1 MRLKHWRL
9 GLVVVFVALAISVL
23 LSVSLKPSSADVV
36 VPVHLASQGRTLAP
50 AGAPVLD
57 ATTRQPAVGALA
69 VDFVRSS
76 DRDGPQGAGRFLVA
90 IHSGYGIQ
98 FNAATN
104 KAQQSLAVI
113 DLNARPAPAVVQ
125 NIYFPTPQSANVG
138 LVFSPRPGA
147 DGSHLLY
154 VSGGFENKVWKF
166 RFNPRTLPRVS
177 PVSPG
182 PNTKVEAPFIDLNPL
197 SSQPPA
203 ERYNSNQKPVYP
215 TGLAISPD
223 GETLFVANN
232 LDDSFAI
239 ISNPASANPTL
250 LRIDL
255 RRREKPAHNIYPYG
269 VAALSAPGLNKTSKV
284 YVSCWNDESVAVFS
298 PGGDGESLSFIPVGR
313 HPTAM
318 VFNAARTRLYVA
330 NSNDDTVSVIDTLA
344 DREIE
349 RIDVRLAEQSALTG
363 NSPESLA
370 LGADGATLY
379 VANAHSNSIAVVA
392 LSPESRGE
400 PARTP
405 EHATDDERETDH
417 DGERR
422 KKPDAPRFAHN
433 RDGRGESDLEKE
445 REGNEEEKRAE
456 SDVEGAR
463 AESGEK
469 EREEEESEEEEA
481 RERLDS
487 ARRSRV
493 RGFIPTGRYPS
504 AVAVVGRTIFYAN
517 GKGTG
522 FENSSLVA
530 NTSGREPNAP
540 NDRFPSGTGRAGGS
554 GGEYSVALVSGNI
567 FAVAEPDAP
576 ALARY
581 TADVMRN
588 NGLLDAPRA
597 KLFRGASPIKHVIY
611 VIKENRTY
619 DQVFGDL
626 PRAGNGTPADGDPA
640 LAIFG
645 AGEAARRPGGAAQ
658 NVTPNQRA
666 LALRFGLLD
675 RFFVNAEA
683 SPDGHNW
690 STAAFSSD
698 YTDKAYRWGYSSRG
712 RSYDYE
718 GFNRLPDYRPAAQ
731 NARDRTP
738 LFPRVVTAV
747 ELENFLRGHVPYL
760 NNSRDVAEPASL
772 YLWDAAARAGLRY
785 RNYGEFISTFSE
797 AFVAALNV
805 NRRRS
810 YPDLSPTAS
819 AFATKKS
826 LEGHHSHTF
835 RNFDQ
840 LTPDAITPDSYRAA
854 KESGGQLDPLITTT
868 HPDARFRGNSRLG
881 EWLREFQEF
890 VAERKA
896 GRPDRLPH
904 LSIVRLPNDHTEG
917 LNPNFPTPQFYVAEN
932 DYAVGRL
939 VEAVSESPY
948 WQDTA
953 IFVVEDDAQDGPDH
967 VDAHRAPALVISAY
981 NRPGAYVHTI
991 HNTVSLIRTM
1001 EILLGLS
1008 PMNQLDAH
1016 ATPIDI
1022 FREQADL
1029 RPFKAMLP
1037 EITFDNLLTPPA
1049 RDDAT
1054 LHWMRRTA
1062 EQNLTFA
1069 DMADPRVLNEII
1081 WFSVRG
1087 AQSPMPEISRL
1098 PAFDAMLPAFEA
1110 DAEDEED
1117 ERAEARPSPATRAR
1131 R

>member
-1 MRLKHWRL
+1 MRGKNWR
-9 GLVVVFVALAISVL
+9 GGAAVAFAALAVSGL
-23 LSVSLKPSSADVV
+23 LSVSLNPSSADVV
-36 VPVHLASQGRTLAP
+36 IPEHAASQGRTLAP
-50 AGAPVLD
+50 AGAVVLD

-69 VDFVRSS
+69 VDFVRSP
-76 DRDGPQGAGRFLVA
+76 DRDGADGAGRFLVA
-90 IHSGYGIQ
+90 IHSGYGVQ

-125 NIYFPTPQSANVG
+125 NVYFPTPQSANVG
-138 LVFSPRPGA
+138 LAFSPRAEA

-154 VSGGFENKVWKF
+154 VSGGFENKIWKF
-166 RFNPRTLPRVS
+166 KFNPHSLPRIT
-177 PVSPG
+177 PASPG
-182 PNTKVEAPFIDLNPL
+182 PNTKVEAPFIDLNSL
-197 SSQPPA
+197 SSVPPS
-203 ERYNSNQKPVYP
+203 ERYNANQKPVYP

-239 ISNPASANPTL
+239 ISNPATDKPSM
-250 LRIDL
+250 LRVDL
-255 RRREKPAHNIYPYG
+255 RRRGRAAHNIYPYA
-269 VAALSAPGLNKTSKV
+269 VAALSAPGLSKTSKV

-298 PGGDGESLSFIPVGR
+298 PGTDGEALSFIPVGR

-318 VFNAARTRLYVA
+318 IFNAARTRLYVA
-330 NSNDDTVSVIDTLA
+330 NSNADSVSVIDTLA

-349 RIDVRLAEQSALTG
+349 RISVRLAEQSALTG

-370 LGADGATLY
+370 LDREGATLY
-379 VANAHSNSIAVVA
+379 VANAHSNSIAVVT
-392 LSPESRGE
+392 LSPESRGVVS
-400 PARTP
+400 RTSQ
-405 EHATDDERETDH
+405 T
-417 DGERR
+417 
-422 KKPDAPRFAHN
+422 
-433 RDGRGESDLEKE
+433 
-445 REGNEEEKRAE
+445 
-456 SDVEGAR
+456 VEGGGSDA
-463 AESGEK
+463 GEDT
-469 EREEEESEEEEA
+469 E
-481 RERLDS
+481 S
-487 ARRSRV
+487 ARRVGSLNADEVKEVDEGDSDGAESAEEVERERQEAARRSVV
-493 RGFIPTGRYPS
+493 RGFIPTGRYPA
-504 AVAVVGRTIFYAN
+504 AVAVVGRTIFYGN

-522 FENSSLVA
+522 FENSSLVS
-530 NTSGREPNAP
+530 NTTGREPNAP
-540 NDRFPSGTGRAGGS
+540 NDRFPAGTGRAGGM

-567 FAVAEPDAP
+567 FAAPVPDAP

-581 TADVMRN
+581 TAEVMRH
-588 NGLLDAPRA
+588 NGLLGAPRA

-626 PRAGNGTPADGDPA
+626 PRAGDGSRADGDPA

-645 AGEAARRPGGAAQ
+645 AGEAARRPDGAAQ
-658 NVTPNQRA
+658 NITPNARA

-690 STAAFSSD
+690 STAAFSTD

-718 GFNRLPDYRPAAQ
+718 GFNRLPDYRPAAER
-731 NARDRTP
+731 ARDRTP
-738 LFPRVVTAV
+738 LFPRAVTAV

-760 NNSRDVAEPASL
+760 NDSQDVAEPASL

-819 AFATKKS
+819 AFPTKKS
-826 LEGHHSHTF
+826 LEGHHSPTF

-840 LTPDAITPDSYRAA
+840 LTPDAMTPDSYRAA
-854 KESGGQLDPLITTT
+854 QESGGRVDPVITTT
-868 HPDARFRGNSRLG
+868 HADARLRGNSRLG
-881 EWLREFQEF
+881 EWLKEFQEF
-890 VAERKA
+890 AAERKL

-967 VDAHRAPALVISAY
+967 VDAHRAPALVVSAY
-981 NRPGAYVHTI
+981 NRPGAYVHAY

-1001 EILLGLS
+1001 EMLLGLA
-1008 PMNQLDAH
+1008 PMNQLDAN

-1029 RPFKAMLP
+1029 RPFKAVLP
-1037 EITFDNLLTPPA
+1037 EVAPDNLLTPPA
-1049 RDDAT
+1049 RDAAT
-1054 LHWMRRTA
+1054 LYWMRRTS
-1062 EQNLTFA
+1062 EQNLAFA

-1087 AQSPMPEISRL
+1087 ARSPMPEISRL
-1098 PAFDAMLPAFEA
+1098 PAFDAMRPDVRDDEA
-1110 DAEDEED
+1110 EK
-1117 ERAEARPSPATRAR
+1117 RPEARALTAAR
-1131 R
+1131 PKK

>member
-1 MRLKHWRL
+1 MRTKNWRA
-9 GLVVVFVALAISVL
+9 VVVLSFVALAMSVL
-23 LSVSLKPSSADVV
+23 LSVSLKTSSADVQI
-36 VPVHLASQGRTLAP
+36 PAHPASQGRPLAP
-50 AGAPVLD
+50 AGAPVRD
-57 ATTRQPAVGALA
+57 STTRQAAVGALA
-69 VDFVRSS
+69 VDFVRSP
-76 DRDGPQGAGRFLVA
+76 DREGADGRGRFLVA

-113 DLNARPAPAVVQ
+113 DLNARPAPSVVQ

-138 LVFSPRPGA
+138 LVFSPRA
-147 DGSHLLY
+147 ETDGSYLMY
-154 VSGGFENKVWKF
+154 VSGGFENKIWKF
-166 RFNPRTLPRVS
+166 KFNPRTLPRVA
-177 PVSPG
+177 PTSPG

-197 SSQPPA
+197 GTREASP
-203 ERYNSNQKPVYP
+203 RYNANQKPIYP

-232 LDDSFAI
+232 LDDSLAMI
-239 ISNPASANPTL
+239 RNPASTTPAL

-255 RRREKPAHNIYPYG
+255 RRRERPTHNIYPYG
-269 VAALSAPGLNKTSKV
+269 VAALSAPGLGKTSKV
-284 YVSCWNDESVAVFS
+284 YVSCWNDESIAVYS
-298 PGGDGESLSFIPVGR
+298 PGGDDDSKTLSFIPVGR
-313 HPTAM
+313 HPTM
-318 VFNAARTRLYVA
+318 MTFNAARTRLYVA
-330 NSNDDTVSVIDTLA
+330 NSNADSVSVIDTET

-349 RIDVRLAEQSALTG
+349 RIDVRLAEATELVG

-370 LGADGATLY
+370 LDADGATLY

-392 LSPESRGE
+392 LSARARG
-400 PARTP
+400 AADA
-405 EHATDDERETDH
+405 HAHAVMSEADEEDEEEEARET
-417 DGERR
+417 
-422 KKPDAPRFAHN
+422 
-433 RDGRGESDLEKE
+433 
-445 REGNEEEKRAE
+445 EEEE
-456 SDVEGAR
+456 S
-463 AESGEK
+463 
-469 EREEEESEEEEA
+469 EEESEEEEA
-481 RERLDS
+481 EEARERQER
-487 ARRSRV
+487 ARRSVV

-504 AVAVVGRTIFYAN
+504 AVAVVGRTLFYAN

-522 FENSSLVA
+522 FENSSVVS
-530 NTSGREPNAP
+530 NNSGRDPNAP
-540 NDRFPSGTGRAGGS
+540 NDRFPVGTGRASGMGGQ
-554 GGEYSVALVSGNI
+554 YSVSLVSGNI
-567 FAVAEPDAP
+567 FTADVPDA
-576 ALARY
+576 ATLARY
-581 TADVMRN
+581 TTDVMRN
-588 NGLLDAPRA
+588 NNLLGAPRA

-626 PRAGNGTPADGDPA
+626 ERAGNGQRADGDPT

-645 AGEAARRPGGAAQ
+645 AGEAARRPNGAPQ
-658 NVTPNQRA
+658 NVTPNGRA

-690 STAAFSSD
+690 STAAFSTD
-698 YTDKAYRWGYSSRG
+698 YTDKGYRWGYSDRG

-738 LFPRVVTAV
+738 LFPRAVTSV
-747 ELENFLRGHVPYL
+747 ELETFLRGHVPYL

-797 AFVAALNV
+797 AFVASLNA

-819 AFATKKS
+819 AFPTKRT
-826 LEGHHSHTF
+826 LEGHHSTTF

-840 LTPDAITPDSYRAA
+840 LTPDALTPDSYRAA
-854 KESGGQLDPLITTT
+854 KESGGRIDPVISTT
-868 HPDARFRGNSRLG
+868 HTDARFRGNSRLG
-881 EWLREFQEF
+881 EWLKEFQEF

-896 GRPDRLPH
+896 GRPDRMPH

-981 NRPGAYVHTI
+981 NRPGAYI
-991 HNTVSLIRTM
+991 RDYHNTVSLIRTIEM
-1001 EILLGLS
+1001 VLGLA
-1008 PMNQLDAH
+1008 PMNQLDAQ

-1022 FREQADL
+1022 FRDTADL
-1029 RPFKAMLP
+1029 RPFKAILP
-1037 EITFDNLLTPPA
+1037 EIAPDNLLTAPA
-1049 RDDAT
+1049 RAGGGE
-1054 LHWMRRTA
+1054 HAAMRYWMRRTS
-1062 EQNLTFA
+1062 EQNLAFA

-1087 AQSPMPEISRL
+1087 SRSPMPEISRL
-1098 PAFDAMLPAFEA
+1098 PAFDAMRPPI
-1110 DAEDEED
+1110 EDDEEED
-1117 ERAEARPSPATRAR
+1117 ERAEARPLHAR
-1131 R
+1131 K

>member
-1 MRLKHWRL
+1 MRTLL
-9 GLVVVFVALAISVL
+9 FVVLAVFACALTLTA
-23 LSVSLKPSSADVV
+23 SLFTSAADVSI
-36 VPVHLASQGRTLAP
+36 PQHPASQGRALTP
-50 AGAPVLD
+50 AGALVPD
-57 ATTRQPAVGALA
+57 AMTRQPAVGALT
-69 VDFVRSS
+69 VDFVRSP
-76 DRDGPQGAGRFLVA
+76 DREGPGRAGRFLVA
-90 IHSGYGIQ
+90 INSGYGIQ
-98 FNAATN
+98 FNSATN

-138 LVFSPRPGA
+138 LVFSPRPEA
-147 DGSHLLY
+147 DGSHLMY
-154 VSGGFENKVWKF
+154 VAGGFENKVWIFK
-166 RFNPRTLPRVS
+166 FNPRALPYVT

-182 PNTKVEAPFIDLNPL
+182 PNTKVEAPFIDLSAV
-197 SSQPPA
+197 SSVKPT
-203 ERYNSNQKPVYP
+203 ERYNSNRAPVYP

-232 LDDSFAI
+232 LDDSLALV
-239 ISNPASANPTL
+239 SNPASASPAL
-250 LRIDL
+250 KRIDL
-255 RRREKPAHNIYPYG
+255 RRENRAHNIYPYA

-284 YVSCWNDESVAVFS
+284 YVSCWNDESIAVYS
-298 PGGDGESLSFIPVGR
+298 PGGDDANKISYIQVGR
-313 HPTAM
+313 HPTAL
-318 VFNAARTRLYVA
+318 VFNEARTRLYVA
-330 NSNDDTVSVIDTLA
+330 NSNADSVSVIDTTT

-349 RIDVRLAEQSALTG
+349 RINVRLAENALEG

-379 VANAHSNSIAVVA
+379 VANAHSNSIAVVT

-400 PARTP
+400 VKRALERETG
-405 EHATDDERETDH
+405 EDDEREAEESREI
-417 DGERR
+417 ERR
-422 KKPDAPRFAHN
+422 A
-433 RDGRGESDLEKE
+433 GRPHLDERVDEDESE
-445 REGNEEEKRAE
+445 EG
-456 SDVEGAR
+456 
-463 AESGEK
+463 
-469 EREEEESEEEEA
+469 ESEEEEA
-481 RERLDS
+481 RERQER
-487 ARRSRV
+487 ARRSLV

-504 AVAVVGRTIFYAN
+504 AVAIVGGTIFYGN

-522 FENSSLVA
+522 FENSSLVV
-530 NTSGREPNAP
+530 NNSGREPNTA
-540 NDRFPSGTGRAGGS
+540 NDRFPAGTGRAGGM

-567 FAVAEPDAP
+567 ASVNEPDAA

-581 TADVMRN
+581 TAQVMRN
-588 NGLLDAPRA
+588 NGLLDAPRV
-597 KLFRGASPIKHVIY
+597 KLFRNASPIKHIIY

-626 PRAGNGTPADGDPA
+626 ERAGNGERADGDPT

-645 AGEAARRPGGAAQ
+645 AGAAARRANDDTAQ
-658 NVTPNQRA
+658 NITPNARA

-718 GFNRLPDYRPAAQ
+718 GFNRLPDYRPASQ

-738 LFPRVVTAV
+738 LFPRAVTAI
-747 ELENFLRGHVPYL
+747 ELENFIRGYVPYL
-760 NNSRDVAEPASL
+760 QNSRDVAEPASL

-805 NRRRS
+805 NKRRG

-819 AFATKKS
+819 AFPTKKS
-826 LEGHHSHTF
+826 LEGHHSRTF
-835 RNFDQ
+835 RNFDH
-840 LTPDAITPDSYRAA
+840 LTPDALTTDSYRAA
-854 KESGGQLDPLITTT
+854 RESGGQLDPLIITT
-868 HPDARFRGNSRLG
+868 HTDARFRGNSRLG
-881 EWLREFQEF
+881 EWLKEFQEF
-890 VAERKA
+890 VAERRA

-932 DYAVGRL
+932 DYAIGRL
-939 VEAVSESPY
+939 VEAVSTSPY

-981 NRPGAYVHTI
+981 NRPGALVHTF

-1001 EILLGLS
+1001 EILLNLS
-1008 PMNQLDAH
+1008 PMNQLDAN
-1016 ATPIDI
+1016 AVPIDI

-1029 RPFKAMLP
+1029 RPFKAILP
-1037 EITFDNLLTPPA
+1037 DVALDNLITPPA
-1049 RDDAT
+1049 RDAAT
-1054 LHWMRRTA
+1054 AHWMRRTS
-1062 EQNLTFA
+1062 EQNLAFA

-1087 AQSPMPEISRL
+1087 AKSPMPEISRL
-1098 PAFDAMLPAFEA
+1098 PAFDAMLPEL
-1110 DAEDEED
+1110 EPKSQV
-1117 ERAEARPSPATRAR
+1117 PSSKSQVSSLNANF
-1131 R
+1131 

>member
-1 MRLKHWRL
+1 MRLNKLR
-9 GLVVVFVALAISVL
+9 GGAAAFAFVALAFAVL
-23 LSVSLKPSSADVV
+23 LSVSLKTSSADAQI
-36 VPVHLASQGRTLAP
+36 PMHPASQGRPLAP
-50 AGAPVLD
+50 AGTHVRD
-57 ATTRQPAVGALA
+57 ATTRQAAVGALA
-69 VDFVRSS
+69 VDFVRSP
-76 DRDGPQGAGRFLVA
+76 DRDGRDGRGRFLVA

-113 DLNARPAPAVVQ
+113 DLEARPAPVVVQ
-125 NIYFPTPQSANVG
+125 NIYFPTPQSAHVG
-138 LVFSPRPGA
+138 LVFSPRADA
-147 DGSHLLY
+147 DGSYAMY
-154 VSGGFENKVWKF
+154 VSGGFENKIWKF

-177 PVSPG
+177 PASPG
-182 PNTKVEAPFIDLNPL
+182 PNTKVEAAFIDLNSLGAREP
-197 SSQPPA
+197 SP
-203 ERYNSNQKPVYP
+203 RYNGNQKPVYP

-239 ISNPASANPTL
+239 IANPASASPKM

-255 RRREKPAHNIYPYG
+255 RRRERPAHNIYPYG

-298 PGGDGESLSFIPVGR
+298 PGGDGEALSFIPVGR

-318 VFNAARTRLYVA
+318 TFNAARTRLYVA
-330 NSNDDTVSVIDTLA
+330 NSNADSVSVIDTLT

-349 RIDVRLAEQSALTG
+349 RIDVRLAEQSELVG

-370 LGADGATLY
+370 LDAGGANLY
-379 VANAHSNSIAVVA
+379 VANAHSNSVAVVA
-392 LSPESRGE
+392 LS
-400 PARTP
+400 A
-405 EHATDDERETDH
+405 HAQGAAD
-417 DGERR
+417 
-422 KKPDAPRFAHN
+422 
-433 RDGRGESDLEKE
+433 
-445 REGNEEEKRAE
+445 
-456 SDVEGAR
+456 AR
-463 AESGEK
+463 AHAHGVL
-469 EREEEESEEEEA
+469 READEEDEAEDEAEEA
-481 RERLDS
+481 REAVEAADEESEAKEETAEEEREE
-487 ARRSRV
+487 AREQVERAGRSIV

-504 AVAVVGRTIFYAN
+504 AVAIVGCTLFYAN

-522 FENSSLVA
+522 FENSSVVS
-530 NTSGREPNAP
+530 NSSGHDPNAP
-540 NDRFPSGTGRAGGS
+540 NDRFPVGTGRAGGM
-554 GGEYSVALVSGNI
+554 GGQYSVSLVSGNI
-567 FAVAEPDAP
+567 FMADVPDAP

-581 TADVMRN
+581 TTDVMRN
-588 NGLLDAPRA
+588 NNLLAAPRA

-619 DQVFGDL
+619 DQVFGDVE
-626 PRAGNGTPADGDPA
+626 RAGDGQRADGDPA

-645 AGEAARRPGGAAQ
+645 AGAAARRPEGATQ

-690 STAAFSSD
+690 STAAFSTD
-698 YTDKAYRWGYSSRG
+698 YTDKAYRWGYGDRG

-718 GFNRLPDYRPAAQ
+718 GFNRLPDYRPAAG

-738 LFPRVVTAV
+738 LFPRAVTSV

-760 NNSRDVAEPASL
+760 NHSRDVAEPASL

-810 YPDLSPTAS
+810 YPDISPTAS
-819 AFATKKS
+819 AFPTKRS
-826 LEGHHSHTF
+826 LEGHHSTTF

-840 LTPDAITPDSYRAA
+840 LTPDSMTIDSYRAA
-854 KESGGQLDPLITTT
+854 RESNGRIDPLITVA
-868 HPDARFRGNSRLG
+868 HADARFRGNSRLG
-881 EWLREFQEF
+881 EWLKEFQEF
-890 VAERKA
+890 AAERKA

-904 LSIVRLPNDHTEG
+904 LSIVRLPNNHTEG
-917 LNPNFPTPQFYVAEN
+917 LNANFPTPQFYVADN

-939 VEAVSESPY
+939 VEAVSQSPY

-981 NRPGAYVHTI
+981 NRPGAYVHVY

-1001 EILLGLS
+1001 EMLLGLA

-1022 FREQADL
+1022 FREAADL
-1029 RPFKAMLP
+1029 RPFKAVLP
-1037 EITFDNLLTPPA
+1037 EIAPDNLLTPPA
-1049 RDDAT
+1049 RAGGDSEHAAMRY
-1054 LHWMRRTA
+1054 WMRRTS
-1062 EQNLTFA
+1062 EQNLAFA
-1069 DMADPRVLNEII
+1069 DMADPHVLNEII

-1087 AQSPMPEISRL
+1087 ARSPMPEISRL
-1098 PAFDAMLPAFEA
+1098 PAFDAMRPPI
-1110 DAEDEED
+1110 EDDEDD
-1117 ERAEARPSPATRAR
+1117 ERAEVRPPHTRK
-1131 R
+1131 

>member
-1 MRLKHWRL
+1 MRNKNWR
-9 GLVVVFVALAISVL
+9 GGVVIAFAALAISVL
-23 LSVSLKPSSADVV
+23 LPVSLKTSSADVRI
-36 VPVHLASQGRTLAP
+36 PAHPSSQGRTLAP
-50 AGAPVLD
+50 AGVPVSD

-69 VDFVRSS
+69 VDFVRSP
-76 DRDGPQGAGRFLVA
+76 DRDGPGGAGRFLVA

-113 DLNARPAPAVVQ
+113 DLNARPAPVVVQ

-138 LVFSPRPGA
+138 LVFAPRAEA
-147 DGSHLLY
+147 DGSHLMY
-154 VSGGFENKVWKF
+154 VSGGFENKIWKF
-166 RFNPRTLPRVS
+166 KFNPRSLPRVS
-177 PVSPG
+177 PPSPG

-197 SSQPPA
+197 GSRPA
-203 ERYNSNQKPVYP
+203 SERYNANQKPVYP

-232 LDDSFAI
+232 LDDSLAFIA
-239 ISNPASANPTL
+239 SPAGASPTL
-250 LRIDL
+250 RRIDL
-255 RRREKPAHNIYPYG
+255 RRRERPTHNVYPYG
-269 VAALSAPGLNKTSKV
+269 VAALSAPGLGKTSKV
-284 YVSCWNDESVAVFS
+284 YVSCWNDESIAVYS
-298 PGGDGESLSFIPVGR
+298 PGSGGIETLSFIPVGR
-313 HPTAM
+313 HPTAL
-318 VFNAARTRLYVA
+318 VFNAERTRLYVA
-330 NSNDDTVSVIDTLA
+330 NSNADSVSVIDTLA

-349 RIDVRLAEQSALTG
+349 RIDVRLAEGAALVG

-370 LGADGATLY
+370 LSADGATLY
-379 VANAHSNSIAVVA
+379 VANAHSNSIAVVT
-392 LSPESRGE
+392 LSPESRGAVAGRAAVRERGRE
-400 PARTP
+400 PA
-405 EHATDDERETDH
+405 AA
-417 DGERR
+417 GEGGEFFGR
-422 KKPDAPRFAHN
+422 ANYPRAI
-433 RDGRGESDLEKE
+433 
-445 REGNEEEKRAE
+445 
-456 SDVEGAR
+456 DVEGGKV
-463 AESGEK
+463 EGK
-469 EREEEESEEEEA
+469 KEEEARDERDAEEAEEDAGEVEGEEEEA
-481 RERLDS
+481 RERRER
-487 ARRSRV
+487 ARRSVV

-504 AVAVVGRTIFYAN
+504 AVAVVGRTLFYAN

-522 FENSSLVA
+522 FENSSVVS
-530 NTSGREPNAP
+530 NTSGRDPNAP
-540 NDRFPSGTGRAGGS
+540 NDRFPVGTGRAGGM

-567 FAVAEPDAP
+567 YTVTEPDP
-576 ALARY
+576 TALARY
-581 TADVMRN
+581 TADCMRN
-588 NGLLDAPRA
+588 NGLLSAPLAR
-597 KLFRGASPIKHVIY
+597 LFRGASPIKHVIY

-619 DQVFGDL
+619 DQVFGDVE
-626 PRAGNGTPADGDPA
+626 RAGNGERADGDPS

-645 AGEAARRPGGAAQ
+645 AGEAARRPGGASQ
-658 NVTPNQRA
+658 NITPNQRA

-690 STAAFSSD
+690 STAAFSTD

-738 LFPRVVTAV
+738 LFPRAVTAV
-747 ELENFLRGHVPYL
+747 ELENFLRSHVPYL
-760 NNSRDVAEPASL
+760 NNSRDVAEPATL

-805 NRRRS
+805 NRRRA
-810 YPDLSPTAS
+810 YPDLSPTVS
-819 AFATKKS
+819 AFPTKRS
-826 LEGHHSHTF
+826 LEGHHSPTF

-840 LTPDAITPDSYRAA
+840 LTPDSMTPDSYRAA
-854 KESGGQLDPLITTT
+854 RESGGRIDALITET
-868 HPDARFRGNSRLG
+868 HADARFRGNSRLG

-890 VAERKA
+890 VAERNM

-917 LNPNFPTPQFYVAEN
+917 LTPNFPTPQFYVAEN

-948 WQDTA
+948 WRDTA

-981 NRPGAYVHTI
+981 NRPGAYVHAF

-1001 EILLGLS
+1001 EMLLGLA

-1022 FREQADL
+1022 FRDVADL
-1029 RPFKAMLP
+1029 RPFKAVLP
-1037 EITFDNLLTPPA
+1037 DLAPDNLLTPPA
-1049 RDDAT
+1049 RDAAT
-1054 LHWMRRTA
+1054 LRWMRRTS
-1062 EQNLTFA
+1062 EQNLAFA

-1087 AQSPMPEISRL
+1087 ARSPMPEISRL
-1098 PAFDAMLPAFEA
+1098 PAFDAMLPEIE
-1110 DAEDEED
+1110 DDEED
-1117 ERAEARPSPATRAR
+1117 ERAEARAR
-1131 R
+1131 RTRK

>member
-1 MRLKHWRL
+1 MKISINNMRAA
-9 GLVVVFVALAISVL
+9 LVVSLVVFACVVMLPARLFTSV
-23 LSVSLKPSSADVV
+23 ADVSI
-36 VPVHLASQGRTLAP
+36 PQHPASQGRALTP
-50 AGAPVLD
+50 AGALVLD
-57 ATTRQPAVGALA
+57 ATTHQPAVGALT
-69 VDFVRSS
+69 VDFVRSP
-76 DRDGPQGAGRFLVA
+76 DRDGPTGAGRFLVA
-90 IHSGYGIQ
+90 VNSGYGIQ
-98 FNAATN
+98 FNAESN

-125 NIYFPTPQSANVG
+125 NIYFPTPQSAHVG
-138 LVFSPRPGA
+138 LVFSPRPAA
-147 DGSHLLY
+147 DGSHLMY
-154 VSGGFENKVWKF
+154 VSGGFENKIWMFKF
-166 RFNPRTLPRVS
+166 NARAQPAVT

-182 PNTKVEAPFIDLNPL
+182 PNTKVEAPFIDLRSL
-197 SSQPPA
+197 SPVA
-203 ERYNSNQKPVYP
+203 TTFRYNDRQAPVYP
-215 TGLAISPD
+215 TGLDISPD
-223 GETLFVANN
+223 GEMLFVANN
-232 LDDSFAI
+232 LDDSLVLVG
-239 ISNPASANPTL
+239 NPASAKPAL
-250 LRIDL
+250 ARIDL
-255 RRREKPAHNIYPYG
+255 RRENRAHNIYPYA
-269 VAALSAPGLNKTSKV
+269 VAALSAPGLDKTAKV
-284 YVSCWNDESVAVFS
+284 YVSCWNDESIAVYS
-298 PGGDGESLSFIPVGR
+298 PGGDAAKLSYIGVGR

-318 VFNAARTRLYVA
+318 IFNEARTRLYVA
-330 NSNDDTVSVIDTLA
+330 NSNADSVSVIDTKT

-349 RIDVRLAEQSALTG
+349 RINVRLAENALDG

-370 LGADGATLY
+370 TSADGATLY

-400 PARTP
+400 LAQPTTRR
-405 EHATDDERETDH
+405 ATGDEREAE
-417 DGERR
+417 DGDREVV
-422 KKPDAPRFAHN
+422 
-433 RDGRGESDLEKE
+433 GRAGRPHVDESA
-445 REGNEEEKRAE
+445 EGR
-456 SDVEGAR
+456 
-463 AESGEK
+463 
-469 EREEEESEEEEA
+469 EREEAEKGESEGDVGESEEEEA
-481 RERLDS
+481 RERRERAS
-487 ARRSRV
+487 RSLV

-504 AVAVVGRTIFYAN
+504 AVAVVGRTIFYGN

-522 FENSSLVA
+522 FENSSLVV
-530 NTSGREPNAP
+530 NNSGREPNAP
-540 NDRFPSGTGRAGGS
+540 NDRFPAGTGRAGGM

-567 FAVAEPDAP
+567 AASAEPDAA

-581 TADVMRN
+581 TAQVMRN

-611 VIKENRTY
+611 VIRENRTY

-626 PRAGNGTPADGDPA
+626 ERAGNGERADGDPS

-645 AGEAARRPGGAAQ
+645 AGFAAQRATGGAAQ
-658 NVTPNQRA
+658 NITPNARA

-712 RSYDYE
+712 RSYDFE
-718 GFNRLPDYRPAAQ
+718 GFNRLPDYRPASN

-738 LFPRVVTAV
+738 LFPRAVTAI
-747 ELENFLRGHVPYL
+747 ELENFIRGHVPYL

-805 NRRRS
+805 NRRRA

-819 AFATKKS
+819 AFPTKKS
-826 LEGHHSHTF
+826 LEGNHSRTF

-840 LTPDAITPDSYRAA
+840 LTPDALTTDSYRAA
-854 KESGGQLDPLITTT
+854 RESGGRLDPLITGT
-868 HPDARFRGNSRLG
+868 HTDARFLGNSRLG
-881 EWLREFQEF
+881 EWLKEFQEF
-890 VAERKA
+890 AAERRA
-896 GRPDRLPH
+896 GKVDRMPH

-939 VEAVSESPY
+939 VEAVSNSPY

-967 VDAHRAPALVISAY
+967 VDAHRSPALVISAY
-981 NRPGAYVHTI
+981 NRPGAYVHTF

-1008 PMNQLDAH
+1008 PMNQLDAN
-1016 ATPIDI
+1016 AVPIDI

-1029 RPFKAMLP
+1029 RPFKAILP
-1037 EITFDNLLTPPA
+1037 DVALDNLITPRA
-1049 RDDAT
+1049 RDAAT
-1054 LHWMRRTA
+1054 AHWMRRTA
-1062 EQNLTFA
+1062 EQNLAFA

-1087 AQSPMPEISRL
+1087 AKSPMPEISRL
-1098 PAFDAMLPAFEA
+1098 PAFDAMLPELKSS
-1110 DAEDEED
+1110 DE
-1117 ERAEARPSPATRAR
+1117 
-1131 R
+1131 

>member
-1 MRLKHWRL
+1 MRLENWR
-9 GLVVVFVALAISVL
+9 GGTVAAFAALAVAAL
-23 LSVSLKPSSADVV
+23 LSVSLKTSSADVV
-36 VPVHLASQGRTLAP
+36 IPNHIASQGRTLAP
-50 AGAPVLD
+50 AGAIVMD

-69 VDFVRSS
+69 VDFVRSP
-76 DRDGPQGAGRFLVA
+76 DRDGADGAGRFLVA
-90 IHSGYGIQ
+90 IHSGYGVQ

-138 LVFSPRPGA
+138 LVFSPRAEA

-154 VSGGFENKVWKF
+154 VSGGFENKIWKF
-166 RFNPRTLPRVS
+166 KFDPRAFPRIT
-177 PVSPG
+177 PASPG
-182 PNTKVEAPFIDLNPL
+182 PNTKVEAPIIDLNSL
-197 SSQPPA
+197 SSVPVS

-215 TGLAISPD
+215 AGLAISPD

-239 ISNPASANPTL
+239 ISNPASPKPKM
-250 LRIDL
+250 LRVDL
-255 RRREKPAHNIYPYG
+255 RRRERPAHNIYPYA
-269 VAALSAPGLNKTSKV
+269 VAALSAPGLSKTSKV
-284 YVSCWNDESVAVFS
+284 YVSCWNDASIAVFS
-298 PGGDGESLSFIPVGR
+298 PGGDGEALSFIPVGS
-313 HPTAM
+313 HPTAL

-330 NSNDDTVSVIDTLA
+330 NSNADSVSVIDTLS

-349 RIDVRLAEQSALTG
+349 RINVRLAEQSPLNG

-370 LGADGATLY
+370 LDREGATLY
-379 VANAHSNSIAVVA
+379 VANAHSNSIAVIS

-400 PARTP
+400 PARAPQRSAVDNREAGEGTEP
-405 EHATDDERETDH
+405 ARRARRPHGVDSDGGEANHGAARKGNESDERES
-417 DGERR
+417 
-422 KKPDAPRFAHN
+422 N
-433 RDGRGESDLEKE
+433 ESEESARNEK
-445 REGNEEEKRAE
+445 GKRAGSE
-456 SDVEGAR
+456 SVE
-463 AESGEK
+463 SK
-469 EREEEESEEEEA
+469 EEEA
-481 RERLDS
+481 REQGDA
-487 ARRSRV
+487 ARRSVV

-504 AVAVVGRTIFYAN
+504 AVAVVGRTIFYGN

-530 NTSGREPNAP
+530 NTAGREPNAP
-540 NDRFPSGTGRAGGS
+540 NDRFPMGTGRAGGM
-554 GGEYSVALVSGNI
+554 GGEYSVPLVSGNI

-576 ALARY
+576 TLARY
-581 TADVMRN
+581 TTEVMRN

-619 DQVFGDL
+619 DQVFGDVE
-626 PRAGNGTPADGDPA
+626 RAGDGSRADGDAA

-658 NVTPNQRA
+658 NITPNARA

-698 YTDKAYRWGYSSRG
+698 YTDKAYRWNYSSRG
-712 RSYDYE
+712 RSYDFE
-718 GFNRLPDYRPAAQ
+718 GFNRLPDYRPAAER
-731 NARDRTP
+731 ARDRTP
-738 LFPRVVTAV
+738 LFPRAVTAV

-760 NNSRDVAEPASL
+760 NNSQDVAEPASL

-797 AFVAALNV
+797 GFVAALNV
-805 NRRRS
+805 NHRRP

-819 AFATKKS
+819 AFPTKKS
-826 LEGHHSHTF
+826 LEGHHSPTF

-840 LTPDAITPDSYRAA
+840 LTPDSMTPDSYRAA
-854 KESGGQLDPLITTT
+854 RESGGRLDPLITTT
-868 HPDARFRGNSRLG
+868 HTDARFRGNSRLG
-881 EWLREFQEF
+881 EWLKEFQEF
-890 VAERKA
+890 AAERKQ
-896 GRPDRLPH
+896 GRPNRLPH

-939 VEAVSESPY
+939 VEAVSTSPY

-953 IFVVEDDAQDGPDH
+953 IFIVEDDAQDGPDH

-981 NRPGAYVHTI
+981 NRPGAYVHAY
-991 HNTVSLIRTM
+991 HNTVSLIRTLEM
-1001 EILLGLS
+1001 LLGLA

-1029 RPFKAMLP
+1029 RPFKAVLP
-1037 EITFDNLLTPPA
+1037 EVAFDNLMTSPA
-1049 RDDAT
+1049 PRDAET
-1054 LHWMRRTA
+1054 RHWMRRTS
-1062 EQNLTFA
+1062 EQNLAFA

-1087 AQSPMPEISRL
+1087 ARSPMPEISRL
-1098 PAFDAMLPAFEA
+1098 PAFDAMLPDLADDEA
-1110 DAEDEED
+1110 D
-1117 ERAEARPSPATRAR
+1117 ERAESRAR
-1131 R
+1131 WMSRVQK

>member
-1 MRLKHWRL
+1 MGMKNWRG
-9 GLVVVFVALAISVL
+9 GLVSVFAALAISVL
-23 LSVSLKPSSADVV
+23 LSVSLKTSSADVRI
-36 VPVHLASQGRTLAP
+36 PSHPASQGRTLAP
-50 AGAPVLD
+50 AGALVLD

-69 VDFVRSS
+69 VDFVRSP
-76 DRDGPQGAGRFLVA
+76 DREGAQGDGGRFLVA
-90 IHSGYGIQ
+90 INSGYGIQ

-113 DLNARPAPAVVQ
+113 DLDARPAPVVVQ

-138 LVFSPRPGA
+138 LVFSPRAEA
-147 DGSHLLY
+147 DGSYLMY

-166 RFNPRTLPRVS
+166 KFNPRAYPRVA
-177 PVSPG
+177 PASPG
-182 PNTKVEAPFIDLNPL
+182 PDTKVTAPFIDLNPL
-197 SSQPPA
+197 SSRPPTR
-203 ERYNSNQKPVYP
+203 RYNENQKPIYP

-232 LDDSFAI
+232 LDDSLAI
-239 ISNPASANPTL
+239 VSNPASDNPSL

-255 RRREKPAHNIYPYG
+255 RRQATPAHNIYPYG
-269 VAALSAPGLNKTSKV
+269 VAALSAPGLSKTSKV
-284 YVSCWNDESVAVFS
+284 YVSCWNDESVAVYS
-298 PGGDGESLSFIPVGR
+298 PGGDGGAALSFIPVGR
-313 HPTAM
+313 HPTALI
-318 VFNAARTRLYVA
+318 FNAARTRLYVA
-330 NSNDDTVSVIDTLA
+330 NSNADTVSVIDTLS

-349 RIDVRLAEQSALTG
+349 RINVRLAEQTTFTG

-370 LGADGATLY
+370 LDAEGRTLY
-379 VANAHSNSIAVVA
+379 VANAHSNSLAVVA

-400 PARTP
+400 LARP
-405 EHATDDERETDH
+405 PRRATDDERETHQDEEARPSGARRLAH
-417 DGERR
+417 QRDERVENDGE
-422 KKPDAPRFAHN
+422 N
-433 RDGRGESDLEKE
+433 
-445 REGNEEEKRAE
+445 EG
-456 SDVEGAR
+456 
-463 AESGEK
+463 
-469 EREEEESEEEEA
+469 EEESEESEEEKSEEKESEEEKA
-481 RERLDS
+481 RERLDA
-487 ARRSRV
+487 ARRSIV

-540 NDRFPSGTGRAGGS
+540 NDRFPAGTGRAGGS
-554 GGEYSVALVSGNI
+554 GGEYSVPLVSGNI
-567 FAVAEPDAP
+567 FAARAPDAP

-581 TADVMRN
+581 TTEVMRN

-597 KLFRGASPIKHVIY
+597 KLFRGASPFKHVIY

-619 DQVFGDL
+619 DQLFGDL
-626 PRAGNGTPADGDPA
+626 ARAGNGERADGDPS

-645 AGEAARRPGGAAQ
+645 AGEVASRPDGTAQ
-658 NVTPNQRA
+658 NITPNQRA

-698 YTDKAYRWGYSSRG
+698 YTDKAYRWGYSNRG
-712 RSYDYE
+712 RSYDFE

-738 LFPRVVTAV
+738 LFPRAVTAA
-747 ELENFLRGHVPYL
+747 ELENFLRSHVPYL

-797 AFVAALNV
+797 AFVAAMNV
-805 NRRRS
+805 NRRRA

-819 AFATKKS
+819 AFPTKKS
-826 LEGHHSHTF
+826 LEGKHSLTF

-840 LTPDAITPDSYRAA
+840 LTPDALTPDSYRAA
-854 KESGGQLDPLITTT
+854 RESGGRLDPLITTN
-868 HPDARFRGNSRLG
+868 HADARFRGNSRLG
-881 EWLREFQEF
+881 EWLKEFQEF

-896 GRPDRLPH
+896 GRPDRMPH

-917 LNPNFPTPQFYVAEN
+917 LTANFPTPQFYVAEN

-953 IFVVEDDAQDGPDH
+953 IFIVEDDAQDGPDH
-967 VDAHRAPALVISAY
+967 VDAHRSPALVISAY
-981 NRPGAYVHTI
+981 NRPGAYVHTF

-1001 EILLGLS
+1001 EMVLGLS
-1008 PMNQLDAH
+1008 PMNQLDAY
-1016 ATPIDI
+1016 ATPINI

-1029 RPFKAMLP
+1029 RPFKAVLP
-1037 EITFDNLLTPPA
+1037 EIALDNLITPPA
-1049 RDDAT
+1049 RDAAT
-1054 LHWMRRTA
+1054 LHWMRRTS
-1062 EQNLTFA
+1062 EQNLAFA

-1087 AQSPMPEISRL
+1087 ARSPMPEISRL
-1098 PAFDAMLPAFEA
+1098 PAFDAMLPEI
-1110 DAEDEED
+1110 EDDED
-1117 ERAEARPSPATRAR
+1117 ERAEVARPSPETRAR
-1131 R
+1131 K